1 MSSVITF
8 SNHSPIRV
16 ADADLIETVWSS
28 GQDFG
33 HHLLKRYVTKQGKAI
48 YWASYNSGRCYNGRS
63 PDTSRTYLPNVSE
76 IKEYFTRCELDHTYH
91 AEVEAKV
98 DEASIIDVT
107 RSADRLLAE
116 GGAVYLG
123 GCRPALGLQSR
134 CPPPLKCP
142 AG

>member
-1 MSSVITF
+1 MMGVTDRATGLSGGKPNPLGGFAMSSVITF

-98 DEASIIDVT
+98 DEASIIDVDAI
-107 RSADRLLAE
+107 R
-116 GGAVYLG
+116 
-123 GCRPALGLQSR
+123 
-134 CPPPLKCP
+134 
-142 AG
+142 